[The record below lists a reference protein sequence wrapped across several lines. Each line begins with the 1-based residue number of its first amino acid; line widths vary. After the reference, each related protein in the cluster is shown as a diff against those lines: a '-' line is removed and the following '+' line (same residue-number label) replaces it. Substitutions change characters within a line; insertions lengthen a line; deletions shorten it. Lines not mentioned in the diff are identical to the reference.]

1 LAFGGEGQVTFRL
14 TVSEFLQRAR
24 DCAAIADK
32 LPEPEKQKMMEIADA
47 WLELADEIAK
57 GAIKNGHELPKQ

>member
-1 LAFGGEGQVTFRL
+1 MTFKL

-47 WLELADEIAK
+47 WLALADEVAREPMK
-57 GAIKNGHELPKQ
+57 TATLPMPANPPKAN